1 MSYRGLLARL
11 DGEPSLVTYRTA
23 EAHTHELAAQLSAN
37 FSIEKL
43 RQFNY
48 VAIPRGGHFVLG
60 MLSYILDLP
69 QDALTFPS
77 QDAATPIVVVDD
89 CALSGNRFGRFLE
102 QHPHKQIIFAH
113 LCSHPAVREA
123 ILTAEP
129 RVISCL
135 AAYDLRDLAETR
147 FPNPTDYAD
156 WQQRVTER
164 ATGRLYWLG
173 LPEIVIFPWNEPDR
187 PAWNAETKE
196 VEDNWRLASP
206 DRNLKNWGKLG
217 VPPRL
222 GTKAAVRIPDHV
234 AYTIQQDDVTLCNLE
249 DEVVYGLSG
258 PTADIWRGLA
268 AYGDLS
274 ATRDYLLD
282 LYEVDA
288 KRLTADIQSL
298 VETLFTKGLLEPVND
313 LPPT

>member
-1 MSYRGLLARL
+1 MSYRGLIARL
-11 DGEPSLVTYRTA
+11 DGEPSIIPYETA
-23 EAHTHELAAQLSAN
+23 EAYTRQLAARLLGAFKLENLS
-37 FSIEKL
+37 
-43 RQFNY
+43 QFKY

-69 QDALTFPS
+69 QEALTLSEQTSSRP
-77 QDAATPIVVVDD
+77 VVVIDD
-89 CALSGNRFGRFLE
+89 CALSGNRFGRFLK
-102 QHPHKQIIFAH
+102 QHSFDQIIFAH
-113 LCSHPAVREA
+113 LCSHPAAREA
-123 ILTAEP
+123 ILTDEP

-135 AAYDLRDLAETR
+135 AAYDLRDLARVR
-147 FPNPTDYAD
+147 FPDPTDYVA
-156 WQQRVTER
+156 WQQRVKER
-164 ATGRLYWLG
+164 VTGGLYWIG

-187 PAWNAETKE
+187 PTWNAEINQ

-217 VPPRL
+217 LPPRE
-222 GTKAAVRIPDHV
+222 GTTAVVRIPDQI

-249 DEVVYGLSG
+249 DETVYGLSG
-258 PTADIWRGLA
+258 STADIWRGLA

-288 KRLTADIQSL
+288 ERLMADIQSL
-298 VETLFTKGLLEPVND
+298 VDTLLAKGLLEPVND
-313 LPPT
+313 PSPT